1 MENFI
6 ERFLGINMKVDY
18 ITHYNPIT
26 LLETSLI
33 PQTSPLT
40 AIAIF
45 LPL

>member
-6 ERFLGINMKVDY
+6 ERFLGINMKVGY

-26 LLETSLI
+26 LPETSLLF
-33 PQTSPLT
+33 PK
-40 AIAIF
+40 